1 MPSTSNRA
9 AIDDSK
15 RTFTIS
21 ELSEHFEKAHRQRTE
36 ELRASQSTSQDAD
49 EFPAYGSL
57 AVPPA
62 ELLTPKP
69 QILVGAGTPLAC
81 TSCHR
86 VGMAAY
92 YLKRSNGL
100 YAVLCFDSGKGCWEH
115 SSRSLCSY
123 SDPDGAQCSD
133 LAEFSVIYGYE
144 TDLTARALCAR
155 HVATGLSNAR
165 SYRVVPLDKD

>member
-1 MPSTSNRA
+1 M
-9 AIDDSK
+9 
-15 RTFTIS
+15 
-21 ELSEHFEKAHRQRTE
+21 
-36 ELRASQSTSQDAD
+36 
-49 EFPAYGSL
+49 
-57 AVPPA
+57 
-62 ELLTPKP
+62 
-69 QILVGAGTPLAC
+69 
-81 TSCHR
+81 SCHR
-86 VGMAAY
+86 VGMPAY

-115 SSRSLCSY
+115 SGRSLCSY

-144 TDLTARALCAR
+144 TDLIARALCAR